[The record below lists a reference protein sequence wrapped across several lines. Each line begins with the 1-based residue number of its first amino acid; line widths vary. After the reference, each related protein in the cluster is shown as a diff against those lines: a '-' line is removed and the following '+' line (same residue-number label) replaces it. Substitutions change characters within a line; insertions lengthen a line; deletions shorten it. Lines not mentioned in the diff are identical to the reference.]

1 MQEVGPCMSPVK
13 HGLPLFTL
21 GRSPTRRPRV
31 RFFFTVGLVESLGPW
46 YIYFLDTNFLFHILP
61 PLVDTR
67 NSADSFLMRVQIG
80 LGVQS
85 LWHAKNR
92 YLTL

>member
-1 MQEVGPCMSPVK
+1 MQEVGSCISLVK
-13 HGLPLFTL
+13 HGLSLFTL
-21 GRSPTRRPRV
+21 VRSPTRRQRV
-31 RFFFTVGLVESLGPW
+31 RFFSPLVLLSLLGLG
-46 YIYFLDTNFLFHILP
+46 IYFLYTIIWFHSLP

-67 NSADSFLMRVQIG
+67 SSADSFLMRVQIG